1 MKFEIK
7 SRWTGSVIFTAEIEA
22 TDETPLG
29 IKLGLA
35 VKKAVEVNANL
46 DGASLDGAN
55 LDGASLDGANL
66 VRASLVRAS
75 LDGASLYGASLDG
88 ANLYGA
94 SLDGANLDGASLV
107 RANLDG
113 ASLDGANLDGANLW
127 IAAGNNRHVR
137 TIQAGEYLVSY
148 TNDIM
153 QIGCQRH
160 AIADWWEFDD
170 RRIAE
175 MDGKTALSFWKVWK
189 PLLQQIIAAAPAEP
203 TGYVAPEKQ
212 PEAAE

>member
-35 VKKAVEVNANL
+35 VKKAVEVN
-46 DGASLDGAN
+46 
-55 LDGASLDGANL
+55 
-66 VRASLVRAS
+66 
-75 LDGASLYGASLDG
+75 
-88 ANLYGA
+88 
-94 SLDGANLDGASLV
+94 
-107 RANLDG
+107 ANLDG